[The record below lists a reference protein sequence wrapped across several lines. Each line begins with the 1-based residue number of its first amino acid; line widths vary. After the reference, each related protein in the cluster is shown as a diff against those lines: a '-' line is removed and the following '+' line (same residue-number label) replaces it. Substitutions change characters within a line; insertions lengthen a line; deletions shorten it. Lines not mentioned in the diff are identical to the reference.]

1 MDTDG
6 RPLLSH
12 RKAALIV
19 AHPGH
24 ELRVHRWLELARPTV
39 YVLTD
44 GSGRTARSR
53 LPSTS
58 QVLADA
64 GAERGALYGCFSDA
78 ELYTAMLTGDMA
90 SLRRVVLALTH
101 ALSRTGV
108 DYVVADALEGFNP
121 SHDIC
126 RFLVNMSVAQLR
138 AHGRS
143 GLRNFDFLLEGNPD
157 ACPAHLRASAMTIE
171 LDEADLQRKLAAA
184 RAYPG
189 LRAETDAALARFGP
203 AAFRTEC
210 LRPVPD
216 CRHGLDAMEHEPP
229 YYERYGEQQVAAG
242 HYDRVIRYRAHLQPL
257 VQALWRELVDAAGVA
272 ATGR

>member
-1 MDTDG
+1 MVHATDF
-6 RPLLSH
+6 LTSA
-12 RKAALIV
+12 KAALTV
-19 AHPGH
+19 APPGH

-78 ELYTAMLTGDMA
+78 ELYAAMAAGDIV
-90 SLRRVVLALTH
+90 SLRHVMLVLTE

-121 SHDIC
+121 SHDMC
-126 RFLVNMSVAQLR
+126 RFLVNASLERMR
-138 AHGRS
+138 RN
-143 GLRNFDFLLEGNPD
+143 GLGDVRNFDFLLEGGPD
-157 ACPAHLRASAMTIE
+157 TCPAHLQTSAVTIQ
-171 LDEADLQRKLAAA
+171 LDEADVDRKLAAA
-184 RAYPG
+184 RAYPE

-210 LRPVPD
+210 LRPVVDWCQGPP
-216 CRHGLDAMEHEPP
+216 AMEHDPP
-229 YYERYGEQQVAAG
+229 YYERYGEHQVAAG
-242 HYDRVIRYRAHLQPL
+242 HYERVIRYRAHLRPL
-257 VQALWRELVDAAGVA
+257 AQALWRELVDTAALA